1 MSAHQGSF
9 GCHITVDSLTGDLL
23 RLEAKKVLMFNHEP
37 FEDFM
42 DYVPAKQLTLAD
54 IYRDATAVI
63 DALGWDPDTDV
74 QRDRVEVPVTAAH
87 IHQLHK
93 RRCDLLD
100 TNLDLL
106 EDIGNDAEDLS
117 ILLAEIHA
125 NRHSVEAINR
135 VLDAYH
141 DTITT

>member
-1 MSAHQGSF
+1 
-9 GCHITVDSLTGDLL
+9 
-23 RLEAKKVLMFNHEP
+23 
-37 FEDFM
+37 
-42 DYVPAKQLTLAD
+42 
-54 IYRDATAVI
+54 
-63 DALGWDPDTDV
+63 LGWDPDTNP
-74 QRDRVEVPVTAAH
+74 QRDRVQVPVTAAH
-87 IHQLHK
+87 IQQLHK

-125 NRHSVEAINR
+125 NRHAVEGINR
-135 VLDAYH
+135 VLNTYS

>member
-1 MSAHQGSF
+1 MSAHQGNSA
-9 GCHITVDSLTGDLL
+9 CRITVDPSDGDVL

-42 DYVPAKQLTLAD
+42 DYVPARQLALAD

-63 DALGWDPDTDV
+63 DALGWDPGTDV
-74 QRDRVEVPVTAAH
+74 PQAEAEVPLTSGH
-87 IHQLHK
+87 IQQLHK

-106 EDIGNDAEDLS
+106 EDIGNDAESLAY
-117 ILLAEIHA
+117 IMAEIHA
-125 NRHSVEAINR
+125 NRRSVEALNR
-135 VLDAYH
+135 ILGAYS